1 MSSSLLTM
9 LRAFNKEPLSLSI
22 LELGRVVLKSVGLKR
37 KEDEV
42 RESCGKMEQYIRQRG
57 SSH

>member
-22 LELGRVVLKSVGLKR
+22 LELGRVVLKSVGLER

-42 RESCGKMEQYIRQRG
+42 RESSGKMELYIRQRG
-57 SSH
+57 SSR